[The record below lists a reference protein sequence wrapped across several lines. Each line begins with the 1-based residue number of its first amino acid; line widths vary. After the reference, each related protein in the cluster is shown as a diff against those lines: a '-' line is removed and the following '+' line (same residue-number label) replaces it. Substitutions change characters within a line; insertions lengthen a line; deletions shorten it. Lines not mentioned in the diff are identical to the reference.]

1 MLDALRSGYFTKMR
15 FNVSDPEVD
24 VRWFFTAKGAKAF
37 PGPTFFGSWNW
48 EDHDIPNSGLGE
60 QIPGS
65 RAWSDVP
72 PPATL
77 LGQSVTPFPEVL
89 FFSTGIPDSF
99 SSDTPLSL
107 FGEPEPCAGPPFG
120 LRFGGL
126 GTQTGK

>member
-1 MLDALRSGYFTKMR
+1 MDVLRSGYFTRMK
-15 FNVSDPEVD
+15 FNLNDPPVD
-24 VRWFFTAKGAKAF
+24 VRWFFAHEHAKPF

-60 QIPGS
+60 QIPGP

-77 LGQSVTPFPEVL
+77 LGLTVAPFPEAG
-89 FFSTGIPDSF
+89 FFSSGIPDSF
-99 SSDTPLSL
+99 STDTPLSL

-120 LRFGGL
+120 IRFGGL
-126 GTQTGK
+126 NSQTGR